1 MKLSFSQRVKCDLCG
16 IKIKK
21 KCCRRSFLYGCM
33 FASRVFTRECI
44 ELRADLPEV
53 GRCLS
58 ELMRGVFSISCEAG
72 AKLTVKILSELDI
85 IFGDLGEDASST
97 LSRDVFVCE
106 NCRHAF
112 LRGAFV
118 ECGTVNAPGRSYH
131 LEFIAPK
138 DGRAGQIAELLS
150 EFGLTPGIVDRPAT
164 NATGIY
170 FKGSESVEDVLHI
183 IGAQKAAFE
192 LMNAKIV
199 RELRGN
205 ANRCANCDT
214 ANISKTVNAAQSQ
227 LEAISRLLALGTD
240 GVPPELLETAKV
252 RIENPNATL
261 AELAALHDPPLTKSG
276 VKHRLDRIMKFVN

>member
-1 MKLSFSQRVKCDLCG
+1 MKLSFSQHVKSDLCG
-16 IKIKK
+16 IQIKK

-33 FASRVFTRECI
+33 FASRVFSRDAI
-44 ELRADLPEV
+44 ELRADSPEV
-53 GRCLS
+53 NRCLR
-58 ELMRGVFSISCEAG
+58 ELMRSVFGINCEDG
-72 AKLTVKILSELDI
+72 SKLTVKIPSELDI
-85 IFGDLGEDASST
+85 VFGELGEDAHVT
-97 LSRDVFVCE
+97 LNKDIFSCE
-106 NCRHAF
+106 FCRQIF
-112 LRGAFV
+112 LRGVFV

-138 DGRAGQIAELLS
+138 GGRSEQIASLLAEL
-150 EFGLTPGIVDRPAT
+150 GVTGGTVDRSAT

-170 FKGSESVEDVLHI
+170 FKGSESVEDVLQI

-192 LMNAKIV
+192 LMNAKIM

-214 ANISKTVNAAQSQ
+214 ANISKTVDAAQSQ
-227 LEAISRLLALGTD
+227 IEAISRMLASGTD
-240 GVPPELLETAKV
+240 GVPPELLETAKM